1 MTKGCIYINYWYYQ
15 HVWVTCM
22 YTLNHI
28 GGVMVG
34 VLTSFVVDHGLGPRS
49 SHTIINIMLLD
60 TGFFWNKI
68 KKIDN
73 GVIAFICFFFYFH
86 RKKI

>member
-1 MTKGCIYINYWYYQ
+1 MSKGCIYINYWYYQ

-34 VLTSFVVDHGLGPRS
+34 VLASFVVDHGFGPRS
-49 SHTIINIMLLD
+49 SHTIIKLVFAAFFKDYNS
-60 TGFFWNKI
+60 GFHVKP
-68 KKIDN
+68 K
-73 GVIAFICFFFYFH
+73 
-86 RKKI
+86 